1 MSLETRVADQIT
13 CHAWNVDC
21 SLLAVC
27 PNNNEVHIFKKPE
40 QPEES
45 WTKVY
50 TLKEHDALITE
61 IAWAP
66 RTNRILTTAQDR
78 NAYVWSLEGDTWKP
92 MLVILRI
99 SAAATSVKW
108 CLDEK
113 KFAVGSG
120 AKILA
125 VCNHD
130 EANNFWVSKQMKNF
144 TSTVISV
151 AWDPTS
157 SVIVATACT
166 DYKCRIFSAWM
177 KSVDG
182 KNVQTRWG
190 NDPKFGTLFL
200 QVSSFGWVRDVAF
213 DASGATLAFAAQ
225 NSTVGFVDVSAAEPT
240 VQNVRLSDLPLTKI
254 LFLPDGTLVG
264 AGHSYDPLVFGRGV
278 SGWSQLGQLSAS
290 KTAKEAGSAVAENR
304 RMFQAQATMGA
315 GGGVAKLESAHQN
328 QVCGLQYFGSTYGG
342 TAAEFTTSALDG
354 KVVFWTRDQLSK
366 AMEGLAIS

>member
-13 CHAWNVDC
+13 CHAWNADC

-27 PNNNEVHIFKKPE
+27 PNSNEVHIFQKPA
-40 QPEES
+40 QPEGT
-45 WTKVY
+45 WDKVY

-78 NAYVWSLEGDTWKP
+78 NAYVWTLEQGTWKP

-108 CLDEK
+108 CMDEK

-130 EANNFWVSKQMKNF
+130 EANNFWVSKQMKQF
-144 TSTVISV
+144 TSTVVSV
-151 AWDPTS
+151 AWDPNS
-157 SVIVATACT
+157 SVIIATACT
-166 DYKCRIFSAWM
+166 DYKCRIFSAYM

-182 KNVQTRWG
+182 KSVETRWG
-190 NDPKFGTLFL
+190 ANPKFGTLFL
-200 QVSSFGWVRDVAF
+200 EVSSFGWVRDVAF
-213 DASGATLAFAAQ
+213 DPTGNTLAFAAQ
-225 NSTVGFVDVSAAEPT
+225 NSTVGFVDVSAAEPA
-240 VQNVRLSDLPLTKI
+240 VQNVRLSELPLTKI

-264 AGHSYDPLVFGRGV
+264 AGHNYDPLVFGRTS
-278 SGWSQLGQLSAS
+278 SGWAQLGQLSAS
-290 KTAKEAGSAVAENR
+290 KSAQAAGSAVAENR

-315 GGGVAKLESAHQN
+315 GQGVAKLESAHQSL
-328 QVCGLQYFGSTYGG
+328 VCGMQYFGNTYGG

-354 KVVFWTRDQLSK
+354 KIVFWTRDQLSK
-366 AMEGLAIS
+366 AMQALAIS